1 LRSRRVGPATFRRLI
16 AEHDGS
22 ADAALEALPAVAR
35 AAGVEDYRPCPAE
48 AARAE
53 LEAGRRAGAR
63 PVFLDHPA
71 FPALLAAHDD
81 APPML
86 WARGDL
92 ALLGR
97 GAVGMVGARNASS
110 LGLRMA
116 RRLARD
122 LGAAGFLTV
131 SGLARG
137 IDAAVHAASVE
148 TGTVAVLAGGVDVA
162 YPPENAEL
170 LAQVAASG
178 LVLSEMPPGLR
189 PQARHFPRR
198 NRIIAGLARAL
209 VVVEAAAR
217 SGSLITAR
225 DAADLGRD
233 VLAVPGHPL
242 DARAAGCNALIRDGA
257 TLVRRTEDVT
267 AALGPAPAAP
277 ADAPEAPRPD
287 GEGRAR
293 PRPKV
298 WEVPAGPG
306 GAPAPAAAPAGALP
320 EGAARAAILARLGA
334 APVDEDA
341 LLRDSGLPR
350 TAFAASLTD
359 LEMEGVVRRAPGGL
373 LSRSG

>member
-35 AAGVEDYRPCPAE
+35 AAGVEEYRPCPAD

-71 FPALLAAHDD
+71 FPGLLAEHDD
-81 APPML
+81 SPPML

-92 ALLGR
+92 SLLGR
-97 GAVGMVGARNASS
+97 PAVGMVGARNASS

-116 RRLARD
+116 RRLARE

-137 IDAAVHAASVE
+137 IDAAVHAASLE

-170 LAQVAASG
+170 LAQVAATG

-233 VLAVPGHPL
+233 VL
-242 DARAAGCNALIRDGA
+242 DR
-257 TLVRRTEDVT
+257 
-267 AALGPAPAAP
+267 
-277 ADAPEAPRPD
+277 
-287 GEGRAR
+287 
-293 PRPKV
+293 K
-298 WEVPAGPG
+298 
-306 GAPAPAAAPAGALP
+306 
-320 EGAARAAILARLGA
+320 
-334 APVDEDA
+334 
-341 LLRDSGLPR
+341 S
-350 TAFAASLTD
+350 
-359 LEMEGVVRRAPGGL
+359 VV
-373 LSRSG
+373 